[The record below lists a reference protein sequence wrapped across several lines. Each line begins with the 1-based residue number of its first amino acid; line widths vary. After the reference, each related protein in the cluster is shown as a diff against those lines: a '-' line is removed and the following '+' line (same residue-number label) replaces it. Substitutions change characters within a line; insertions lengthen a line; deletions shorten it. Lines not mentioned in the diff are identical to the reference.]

1 MMFILILAS
10 GYPTPKYGGNGIFEF
25 DQAKALA
32 QAGCKVV
39 YAAVDLRSLRRWRK
53 WGCEHFYKDG
63 VEVYAVN
70 IPLGRVPHSV
80 LKRVGQIGLKHLYR
94 RIIKDHGEPDVVHAH
109 FFAMA
114 EIALALKPLVSM
126 AKFIMTEHSSFLAG
140 EYSLY
145 PQWIKQNAKSVYKA
159 YDNVICVSHNLS
171 GRLQAYFGINS
182 VVVYN
187 MLDSLFLNS
196 WFAIRPINF
205 EKIFSFVFIGSL
217 IPRKSPIECIKAFY
231 SAFNEKN
238 FLMSDGRNIT
248 LELIGN
254 GSLFSECERLIAE
267 LGISRNVVLHG
278 FQTRDKIAEILRRSD
293 CFVLPSKLETFG
305 VVYIEA
311 MACGLPVI
319 ATRCGGPESFVN
331 EDNGVLI
338 PVDEEGAL
346 ISAFREMAANIGRY
360 NKKEI
365 ASMASDNFSPEAIA
379 DKLVD
384 VYTSLLKN
392 CNNTGSNNGR

>member
-1 MMFILILAS
+1 MYVLIIAR
-10 GYPTPKYGGNGIFEF
+10 GCPKPKYGGNGIFEF

-53 WGCEHFYKDG
+53 WGCEHFYNDG

-80 LKRVGQIGLKHLYR
+80 IKGAGRTGLKYLYR
-94 RIIKDHGEPDVVHAH
+94 RIMKEHGEPDVVHAH
-109 FFAMA
+109 FFAPA
-114 EIALALKPLVSM
+114 EIALALQPLLSRT
-126 AKFIMTEHSSFLAG
+126 KFVMTEHSSLIAG
-140 EYSLY
+140 AYELY
-145 PQWIKQNAKSVYKA
+145 PEWLKKCATQVYEA
-159 YDNVICVSHNLS
+159 YEAVICVSSSLAETIKARFNIDAHV
-171 GRLQAYFGINS
+171 IP
-182 VVVYN
+182 N
-187 MLDSLFLNS
+187 MIDPVFLTATDGGKSYAHSNT
-196 WFAIRPINF
+196 FH
-205 EKIFSFVFIGSL
+205 FVFVGNL
-217 IPRKSPIECIKAFY
+217 IDGKRPKQCIQSFYKAFC
-231 SAFNEKN
+231 EHH
-238 FLMSDGRNIT
+238 FLTEDGRNIV

-311 MACGLPVI
+311 MACGLPII
-319 ATRCGGPESFVN
+319 ATKCGGPDSFVN

-338 PVDEEGAL
+338 PVDDEGAL
-346 ISAFREMAANIGRY
+346 ISAFREMTANIDRY
-360 NKKEI
+360 NKKKI
-365 ASMASDNFSPEAIA
+365 ASLASDNFSPEVIA
-379 DKLVD
+379 NKLINI
-384 VYTSLLKN
+384 YTTLLKN
-392 CNNTGSNNGR
+392 CNNAGASHGR

>member
-1 MMFILILAS
+1 MYILIVGRS
-10 GYPTPKYGGNGIFEF
+10 YPTDKDPLNGVFEF
-25 DQAKALA
+25 DQACALA
-32 QAGCKVV
+32 KAGQKVV
-39 YAAVDLRSLRRWRK
+39 FAAVDLRSLRRWRK
-53 WGCEHFYKDG
+53 WGIEHFIRDG

-80 LKRVGQIGLKHLYR
+80 LKRVGQIGLKYLYR
-94 RIIKDHGEPDVVHAH
+94 RIMKDHGEPDVVHAH
-109 FFAMA
+109 FFVMA
-114 EIALALKPLVSM
+114 EIALALKPLLSGT
-126 AKFIMTEHSSFLAG
+126 KFVMTEHSSLIAG
-140 EYSLY
+140 AYELY
-145 PQWIKQNAKSVYKA
+145 PEWLRKCARKVYEA
-159 YDNVICVSHNLS
+159 YDVVICVSSSLAETIKT
-171 GRLQAYFGINS
+171 RFYIDADVIP
-182 VVVYN
+182 N
-187 MLDSLFLNS
+187 MIDPVFLTVTDGGKSYAHSNT
-196 WFAIRPINF
+196 FR
-205 EKIFSFVFIGSL
+205 FVFVGNL
-217 IPRKSPIECIKAFY
+217 IDGKRPKQCIQSFYKAFCEHHF
-231 SAFNEKN
+231 STE
-238 FLMSDGRNIT
+238 DGRNIV

-278 FQTRDKIAEILRRSD
+278 YQTRSKIAEIFRQSD

-346 ISAFREMAANIGRY
+346 ISAFREMAANIDRY
-360 NKKEI
+360 NKKEV